1 MQRGTLARTQGVLEG
16 DNVVSPKRRRK
27 KRSLN
32 RGLTQLLAVFHLPF
46 SNAVRPHQDLIAD
59 FHADFAE
66 RTLHESSLS
75 LSLNVQNVLEI
86 KFSFFISYIEL
97 TFCRLIFLSPSTR
110 EASRNMSD
118 CKRRS

>member
-1 MQRGTLARTQGVLEG
+1 MHGVLEG

-32 RGLTQLLAVFHLPF
+32 RDGGLTQLLAVFHLPF

-59 FHADFAE
+59 LHADFAE

-75 LSLNVQNVLEI
+75 LSLNVQNVLEV
-86 KFSFFISYIEL
+86 KFIYFFR
-97 TFCRLIFLSPSTR
+97 TLS
-110 EASRNMSD
+110 
-118 CKRRS
+118 